1 MRERVGLPT
10 MFLISSVLYG
20 SVFPLQAQPGAT
32 LRGVVTLESQNAPV
46 YGASVL
52 IAQLGRSTHT
62 DNQGL
67 FEFSDLTPGNH
78 TVVVQVRG
86 VSDKQQIVQLNAGE
100 TTTINFQVRLKTVAT
115 LESIQPAAAQGP
127 ERTPPPAS
135 ANEVPV
141 ASSHAVDKADS
152 ATLRTLKAQIDE
164 LKADY
169 EKRIQGLETQLE
181 EIQKQWLQ
189 AAPESVVEPT
199 TQPDGKVVQTI
210 PGALNPAISVVGNF
224 VGRADDSKVFNSDL
238 DRIDNK
244 MSLREAEI
252 DMRVPIDPY
261 ADGVLIASLEAE
273 TPGRFSA
280 DVEEGYV
287 NIKKLPFLD
296 HPPLGLKL
304 KVGRF
309 RPAFG
314 KFNVLHT
321 HDLPQT
327 FRSLPTEE
335 FLGPEGFIQNGISGN
350 FFIPT
355 PWDDQSSLDATVE
368 VLNGGDIALSPAIR
382 SRTSYLGHLRW
393 FRTFKDAHNL
403 ELGWS
408 HYLHPSGDQV
418 ASANMDGIDFL
429 YRWKPL
435 RQGEWK
441 SFLFG
446 GEWMLAHRPYPEA
459 SEPIEVSRAIDAG
472 LLPGTGKPKGYSVF
486 TQWQFDRRKYAG
498 VRWDQTGTL
507 FNPSLQ
513 RRSLTTYFSYYF
525 SEFLRFRVNYEHR
538 WSDFSTEDGRNSV
551 FLELNWVFGAHPPEP
566 FWVNK

>member
-1 MRERVGLPT
+1 MKK
-10 MFLISSVLYG
+10 SW
-20 SVFPLQAQPGAT
+20 
-32 LRGVVTLESQNAPV
+32 LESVRVAVLMAVVLSPGSATAQESKGE
-46 YGASVL
+46 GASF
-52 IAQLGRSTHT
+52 AAS
-62 DNQGL
+62 
-67 FEFSDLTPGNH
+67 P
-78 TVVVQVRG
+78 
-86 VSDKQQIVQLNAGE
+86 KQA
-100 TTTINFQVRLKTVAT
+100 
-115 LESIQPAAAQGP
+115 
-127 ERTPPPAS
+127 ERT
-135 ANEVPV
+135 
-141 ASSHAVDKADS
+141 DS
-152 ATLRTLKAQIDE
+152 ATLGSLKAQIDQ

-169 EKRIQGLETQLE
+169 EKRIKGLEDQME
-181 EIQKQWLQ
+181 ELQKQMLQ
-189 AAPESVVEPT
+189 AAPETLEPA
-199 TQPDGKVVQTI
+199 PPADSRPVQSI

-224 VGRADDSKVFNSDL
+224 VGRIDDQKVFNSDL

-244 MSLREAEI
+244 VNLREAEI

-261 ADGVLIASLEAE
+261 ADGVLITSLESE
-273 TPGRFSA
+273 TPGKFNV

-309 RPAFG
+309 RPTFG

-327 FRSLPTEE
+327 FRSLPTQE
-335 FLGPEGFIQNGISGN
+335 FLGDEGFIQNGISGN

-355 PWDDQSSLDATVE
+355 PWDDRSSLDATIE
-368 VLNGGDIALSPAIR
+368 VLNGGDIAFSPSIR
-382 SRTSYLGHLRW
+382 NRTSYLGHLRW
-393 FRTFKDAHNL
+393 FRTFEDAHNL

-408 HYLHPSGDQV
+408 HYFHPSGNLV
-418 ASANMDGIDFL
+418 RSANLDGIDFL

-446 GEWMLAHRPYPEA
+446 GEWMLAHHA
-459 SEPIEVSRAIDAG
+459 SPDALEPIEVSRAIEAG
-472 LLPGTGKPKGYSVF
+472 LQPGTGKPSGYSVF

-498 VRWDQTGTL
+498 VRWDQTDTL

-513 RRSLTTYFSYYF
+513 RRSLTTCFSYYF

-538 WSDFSTEDGRNSV
+538 WSDVFTEDGRNSV
-551 FLELNWVFGAHPPEP
+551 FLELNWVFGSHPPEP